1 MVRRAA
7 GVLRDRDVFCG
18 LRGLSMSNDGKNTG
32 RPMGEMSPE
41 ERDEFKKRAASLGSK
56 LEAAKHRDAA
66 AHGQPA
72 TDASEASKSAMGR
85 GLRVSAELIG
95 GVVAG
100 GGLGWVLDRWLGTTP
115 WLFIVFFLLGSAA
128 GIMNI
133 VRIGQRE
140 KTPPAPSVR
149 DDGDE
154 DK

>member
-1 MVRRAA
+1 
-7 GVLRDRDVFCG
+7 
-18 LRGLSMSNDGKNTG
+18 MSNDGAANG
-32 RPMGEMSPE
+32 RPSGEMSPADRE
-41 ERDEFKKRAASLGSK
+41 AFKKRAAELGAK
-56 LEAAKHRDAA
+56 LDAAKHKDATSGGTA
-66 AHGQPA
+66 RSG
-72 TDASEASKSAMGR
+72 ASVEANGAMGR

-140 KTPPAPSVR
+140 KTPPAPSVP
-149 DDGDE
+149 DDADDE
-154 DK
+154 K

>member
-1 MVRRAA
+1 
-7 GVLRDRDVFCG
+7 
-18 LRGLSMSNDGKNTG
+18 MSNDGTSSG
-32 RPMGEMSPE
+32 RPVGELSPE
-41 ERDEFKKRAASLGSK
+41 DRDAFKKRAAELGSK
-56 LEAAKHRDAA
+56 LNAAKHKDASA
-66 AHGQPA
+66 GDHPS
-72 TDASEASKSAMGR
+72 SEASVASKQAMGR
-85 GLRVSAELIG
+85 GLRLSAELIG

-140 KTPPAPSVR
+140 KTPPAPSVP
-149 DDGDE
+149 DDGDD

>member
-7 GVLRDRDVFCG
+7 GVSRERVLFCG
-18 LRGLSMSNDGKNTG
+18 LWGRSMSNDGKDTG

-41 ERDEFKKRAASLGSK
+41 EREAFKKRAASLGSK
-56 LEAAKHRDAA
+56 LEAAKHKDAV

-72 TDASEASKSAMGR
+72 TASSEASRGAMGR

-115 WLFIVFFLLGSAA
+115 WLFILFFLLGSAA

-140 KTPPAPSVR
+140 KTPPAPSIL
-149 DDGDE
+149 DDGD
-154 DK
+154 DYK

>member
-1 MVRRAA
+1 
-7 GVLRDRDVFCG
+7 
-18 LRGLSMSNDGKNTG
+18 MSNDGTSSG
-32 RPMGEMSPE
+32 RPAGEISPE
-41 ERDEFKKRAASLGSK
+41 DREAFKKRAAELGSK
-56 LEAAKHRDAA
+56 LDAAKHKDVSAGGHSA
-66 AHGQPA
+66 GG
-72 TDASEASKSAMGR
+72 ASAQSKKAMGR

-100 GGLGWVLDRWLGTTP
+100 GGLGWVLDRWLGTMP

-140 KTPPAPSVR
+140 KTPPAPSVP
-149 DDGDE
+149 DDGDD

>member
-1 MVRRAA
+1 
-7 GVLRDRDVFCG
+7 
-18 LRGLSMSNDGKNTG
+18 MSNDGTANG
-32 RPMGEMSPE
+32 RPSAEISPA
-41 ERDEFKKRAASLGSK
+41 EREAFKKRAAELGSK
-56 LEAAKHRDAA
+56 LDAAKHKDAVSGGKASSA
-66 AHGQPA
+66 ASA
-72 TDASEASKSAMGR
+72 EANGAMGR

-140 KTPPAPSVR
+140 KTPPAPSVP
-149 DDGDE
+149 DDGDD